1 MIAPDRTQS
10 PSIKQIAHFS
20 IGKPERQT
28 LPNGMKLNIINS
40 GTEDV
45 VRFDLVI
52 HSGQLEQTQP
62 LQAMF
67 VNRMLREGTKHFTSA
82 EIAEK
87 LDYFGAWLDLSSSVN
102 CGFVTLYS
110 LGKYF
115 PQTLEILASMVKEP
129 VFPERELQIV
139 TDMNKHHFMVN
150 NQRVDV
156 LARKRLNQLLF
167 GKNHPLGHF
176 AVLED
181 YDRINVDSLRSF
193 YNQHY
198 SSKNCSAYIS
208 GKVTNSVLQCI
219 EKHFGS
225 EPWGS
230 QKERETVHLML
241 PDTAKDKRV
250 FREKSDALQSSIKMG
265 CFVPA
270 REHEDYLD
278 LRVLTT
284 LFGGYFG
291 SRLMSNIREEKG
303 YTYGIVAGV
312 LSYPGCSILG
322 ISTEADNEY
331 VEPLIKEVY
340 HEMDKLCNE
349 RVPENELE
357 MVRNYMLGDMC
368 RAYERAFSL
377 SDAWRF
383 IETGN
388 LDEDFFDRSVQSI
401 RNINANRLQDLAHK
415 YFIKENLIEVIAGKK
430 LT

>member
-1 MIAPDRTQS
+1 MIAPDRTKA

-20 IGKPERQT
+20 IGKPDRQT
-28 LPNGMKLNIINS
+28 LSNGMPLNVINS

-52 HSGQLEQTQP
+52 HSGQLDQSQP

-67 VNRMLREGTKHFTSA
+67 ANRMLREGTKSFKSA

-87 LDYFGAWLDLSSSVN
+87 LDYYGAWLDLSSSVN

-129 VFPERELQIV
+129 IFPERELKIV

-156 LARKRLNQLLF
+156 LARKRLNHLLF
-167 GKNHPLGHF
+167 GKEHPLGHF

-181 YDRINVDSLRSF
+181 YDKITVDSLHAF
-193 YNQHY
+193 YNKNY
-198 SSKNCSAYIS
+198 SSKNCSAYVS
-208 GKVTNSVLQCI
+208 GKVTDEILQCI
-219 EKHFGS
+219 EMHFGAK
-225 EPWGS
+225 PWGC
-230 QKERETVHLML
+230 QTPKEPIPLIL
-241 PDTAKDKRV
+241 PTTAHVKRD
-250 FREKSDALQSSIKMG
+250 FIEKEDALQSSIKMG

-291 SRLMSNIREEKG
+291 SRLMSNIREDKG

-312 LSYPGCSILG
+312 LSYPGCSVLG

-331 VEPLIKEVY
+331 VEPLIKEIY
-340 HEMDKLCNE
+340 FEMDKLCNE
-349 RVPENELE
+349 KVPEHELD

-377 SDAWRF
+377 SDAWIF
-383 IETGN
+383 IETGD

-401 RNINANRLQDLAHK
+401 REINAERIQDLAYK
-415 YFIKENLIEVIAGKK
+415 YFIKENLIEVVAGKRK
-430 LT
+430 